1 MALLHLSR
9 TNYWVFARVVPAAP
23 ATPLPLDPKMPVPV
37 PDPNAPDAF
46 RLAIEASGSDPLI
59 SVPLVKDPH
68 FLWFWSQ
75 LYCYK
80 YKYKYLSPNSNVRE
94 LSSEY
99 YVLNDQ
105 NISITNIAPTIYC
118 LTAAEFSSP
127 KIESKMDGVSALGSP
142 LVFCR

>member
-59 SVPLVKDPH
+59 SVPLVKDPS
-68 FLWFWSQ
+68 FSGGSGPNFTAINISTS
-75 LYCYK
+75 
-80 YKYKYLSPNSNVRE
+80 YLSPNSNVRE

-99 YVLNDQ
+99 YVLNDCKHKYYEYCTN
-105 NISITNIAPTIYC
+105 NILFDCS
-118 LTAAEFSSP
+118 
-127 KIESKMDGVSALGSP
+127 
-142 LVFCR
+142 